1 VLEDLEPLTLQCLIL
16 WADPRRTE
24 AESATLLQLPD
35 DDVRRRLDRA
45 AAKLEKTRREV
56 RGPEWR
62 RAFAVTFRRKL
73 D

>member
-1 VLEDLEPLTLQCLIL
+1 LEHIEPLTLQCLIL

-24 AESATLLQLPD
+24 AQIATLLQLSE

-62 RAFAVTFRRKL
+62 RAFLVTFRRKL
-73 D
+73 V